1 MASLLAGICK
11 PEPIT
16 AFLNDRSTHPVE
28 RLSFYDWLK
37 QVSPNDNW
45 DWPHLAYIRTYLDA
59 ITAGTLKRLIV
70 TVPPRHGKSH
80 LGTIRYPVYR
90 LEQDPTQR
98 VVIAA
103 YSQTLANTF
112 SRQARRIA
120 SERMNIASDRKAVE
134 QWETASG
141 GGLRAVGVGGGITGL
156 GANCLPAGTMVQ
168 TRRGSVPIEQINVG
182 AKPDKILS
190 YNSGRLEYKEAQA
203 IQVREGAWL
212 YRITTASGRV
222 VEATGNHRFY
232 VAGDYRE
239 ASSLATGELLMLLVP
254 ADRGQGGLR
263 LQEVGGKRSQGHLL
277 QPALLGSSPRDQE
290 LSSLCLR
297 GSQEAQSQV
306 LRCLP
311 ARVEAKTPAS
321 ASACDQVLSRV
332 QLRVQSILEGRR
344 KRIRNLLRHGLQEQ
358 GALKADEWQAKPQVE
373 AWGNAI
379 ACAASFGQGVQDH
392 ARVGQKKRRV
402 CLRELQGHR
411 LSACSS
417 HRQLAHEQ
425 PRNQLGNALPNL
437 SFQVAQGSGF
447 QAIYEPIAMVERLC
461 RQATVYDIQV
471 KDNHN
476 FFANGLLCHNC
487 IIIDDPVKSREE
499 AESEAYRE
507 RVWNW
512 YRDDLYTRLEP
523 GGAVVLTMT
532 RWHEDDLAGRI
543 LGSDDADSWTV
554 VNLPAIAEDNDPLG
568 RTPGAALC
576 PERYDI
582 DALQDRRRVLGEYG
596 FNALFQQRPSP
607 PAGGLFKRSWWQTYR
622 ELPQLDR
629 IITSWDLTFKDGPNT
644 DYVVGLVIGQKG
656 ASFYLLDCIRDRL
669 DITET
674 IPAIVN
680 TFNRYKPVATVVEDK
695 ANGPAVIAMLKSKV
709 AGLIAVNPQGGKFSR
724 ASAISPMIEAGN
736 VFLPERST
744 WASALIEEA
753 AAFPNAAHDD
763 QVDALSQGLSWLRS
777 RPAISTAAA
786 VSYGQAAAW

>member
-1 MASLLAGICK
+1 MASLLAGLCK
-11 PEPIT
+11 SEPIT
-16 AFLNDRSTHPVE
+16 AFLNDRSTQPVE
-28 RLSFYDWLK
+28 RLAFYDWLK
-37 QVSPNDNW
+37 QISPDDNW
-45 DWPHLAYIRTYLDA
+45 DWPHLAYIRRYLDA
-59 ITAGTLKRLIV
+59 ITAGDLKRLIV

-80 LGTIRYPVYR
+80 QGTIRYPVYR

-120 SERMNIASDRKAVE
+120 AERMDIASDRKAVE

-168 TRRGSVPIEQINVG
+168 TRRGLVPIEQINVG
-182 AKPDKILS
+182 TKPDKILS
-190 YNSGRLEYKEAQA
+190 YNGGRLEYKEAQA
-203 IQVREGAWL
+203 FQVREGAWL

-232 VAGDYRE
+232 VAGDYRK
-239 ASSLATGELLMLLVP
+239 ASSLATGDLLMLLVP
-254 ADRGQGGLR
+254 KHRGQGGLR
-263 LQEVGGKRSQGHLL
+263 LQEVGGKRSQGYLL
-277 QPALLGSSPRDQE
+277 QPTLLRSSSRNQE
-290 LSSLCLR
+290 LRSLRVR
-297 GSQEAQSQV
+297 GSEEAQSQV
-306 LRCLP
+306 LRRLP
-311 ARVEAKTPAS
+311 ACSEAKTQGVTS
-321 ASACDQVLSRV
+321 AFEQALPGV
-332 QLRVQSILEGRR
+332 QLRIQGVLATQGYGLRR
-344 KRIRNLLRHGLQEQ
+344 ILRHGLQEQ
-358 GALKADEWQAKPQVE
+358 GALKANEWPAKPQME
-373 AWGNAI
+373 AWRNPV
-379 ACAASFGQGVQDH
+379 ACAATFGQGVQDY
-392 ARVGQKKRRV
+392 ARVGQKKRRF
-402 CLRELQGHR
+402 CLRELQGYR
-411 LSACSS
+411 ASARSS
-417 HRQLAHEQ
+417 HRQLANEQ
-425 PRNQLGNALPNL
+425 SCSQLGDAMQNV

-447 QAIYEPIAMVERLC
+447 EAIYEPIAMVERLC

-543 LGSDDADSWTV
+543 LNSDDAGSWTV
-554 VNLPAIAEDNDPLG
+554 VNLPAIAEDNDPLQ
-568 RTPGAALC
+568 RLPGTALC
-576 PERYDI
+576 PERYDL
-582 DALQDRRRVLGEYG
+582 DALNDRRRVLGEYG

-622 ELPQLDR
+622 ELPQLER
-629 IITSWDLTFKDGPNT
+629 VITSWDLTFKDGPNT
-644 DYVVGLVIGQKG
+644 DYVVGMVIGQLG
-656 ASFYLLDCIRDRL
+656 ASFYLLDVIRDRM

-674 IPAIVN
+674 LPAIVN
-680 TFNRYKPVATVVEDK
+680 TFNRYKPVATIVEDK
-695 ANGPAVIAMLKSKV
+695 ANGPAVIAMLKRQV
-709 AGLIAVNPQGGKFSR
+709 PGLIAINPQGGKFSR
-724 ASAISPMIEAGN
+724 AAAISPLIEAGN
-736 VFLPERST
+736 VHLPERSS

-763 QVDALSQGLSWLRS
+763 QVDALSQGLTWLRS

-786 VSYGQAAAW
+786 VSYGQGAIW